1 MPSKKQNTSLPRE
14 EDYRDFE
21 DRNIRE
27 GWPYSDK
34 PGPASKSPKNR
45 PYGEPAAN
53 FDRERNPGFGV
64 EGMEE
69 ATNESQLSSQQESA
83 RQSDSDDLELRVT
96 EFIETMEGVDT
107 NNIDVRAHGST
118 IVLEGAVETI
128 DIARKIE
135 LAVLSFK
142 GVRHVRNGLR
152 AIGVDARIPDEDV

>member
-21 DRNIRE
+21 ERNITE

-34 PGPASKSPKNR
+34 PGATSNSPKNR
-45 PYGEPAAN
+45 AYGEPAAN
-53 FDRERNPGFGV
+53 FDRERNPGFEV

-69 ATNESQLSSQQESA
+69 ATDESQLSSQQESA
-83 RQSDSDDLELRVT
+83 RQSDNDDLEVRVT
-96 EFIETMEGVDT
+96 EFLDTMEGVDT

-142 GVRHVRNGLR
+142 GVRHVRNRLR
-152 AIGVDARIPDEDV
+152 AVGVDARIPDEDV